1 MDEERK
7 VPQNKMGTMPVPK
20 LLMQMSLPMVISM
33 LVQALYNV
41 VDSIYVSHISENALT
56 AVSLAFPIQNLM
68 IAVACGIGVGMN
80 ALLSRCLGQ
89 HDYDG
94 ANSAAEHGGLLF
106 GISTVLF
113 MVFGV
118 FGSGVF
124 FASQTS
130 IGEIVESGTVYI
142 RICSVASAG
151 IFFEIFFERLLQS
164 TGKTFYSMIA
174 QGSGAIVNIILDPI
188 LIFGVFGIPGMGIA
202 GAALAT
208 VIGQFTA
215 MIVAFYLHYKN
226 NDEVLLKPS
235 EFTFH
240 NETIRTI
247 LQVGIPSMLM
257 MAIGSVMSYG
267 LNRILF
273 TFSSTAVAV
282 FGAYFKL
289 QSFVFM
295 PVFGMN
301 NGIVPII
308 AYNYGYKRPD
318 RIKQTMKLGMGCA
331 VGFMTLGAVA
341 FFTIPEV
348 LLGFFDASPELLAM
362 GAPALRTIC
371 LCFPVAAFCI
381 VAGSVFQALGNGMY
395 SLIMSAC
402 RQLVLLLPA
411 AYLLAQLGNVDLVW
425 FSFPIAEVGSCSLC
439 IFFLIRIFKTKLHPM
454 EAEMV
459 ARAKAE

>member
-1 MDEERK
+1 MEQERN
-7 VPQNKMGTMPVPK
+7 VPQNKMGTLPVPK

-56 AVSLAFPIQNLM
+56 AVSLAFPVQNLM
-68 IAVACGIGVGMN
+68 IAVACGVGVGMN
-80 ALLSRCLGQ
+80 ALLSRCLGKR
-89 HDYDG
+89 DYDG
-94 ANSAAEHGGLLF
+94 ANSAAEHGGLLMAIGTLLF
-106 GISTVLF
+106 VLF
-113 MVFGV
+113 GLFGA
-118 FGSGVF
+118 GF
-124 FASQTS
+124 FFRSQTN
-130 IGEIVESGTVYI
+130 ITEIVEGGTVYI
-142 RICSVASAG
+142 RICCIASFG

-174 QGSGAIVNIILDPI
+174 QGAGAILNIILDPI
-188 LIFGVFGIPGMGIA
+188 LIFGIFGIPGMGIA

-208 VIGQFTA
+208 VIGQIAA
-215 MIVAFYLHYKN
+215 MLVGLYLHHRY
-226 NDEVLLKPS
+226 NDEVLVKPL
-235 EFTFH
+235 EFRLH
-240 NETIRTI
+240 RETIATI

-273 TFSSTAVAV
+273 AFSATAVAV

-331 VGFMTLGAVA
+331 IGYMTLGTLA
-341 FFTIPEV
+341 FLLIPDV
-348 LLGFFDASPELLAM
+348 LLGFFDASPELLAI
-362 GAPALRTIC
+362 GVPALRTIC
-371 LCFPVAAFCI
+371 LCFPFAAFSI
-381 VAGSVFQALGNGMY
+381 VAGSVFQALGNGVY
-395 SLIMSAC
+395 SLVMSVC
-402 RQLVLLLPA
+402 RQLVVLLPV

-425 FSFPIAEVGSCSLC
+425 LSYPIAEVASGTLC
-439 IFFLIRIFKTKLHPM
+439 AIFLIRIFKQKLKPM
-454 EAEMV
+454 EVEMG
-459 ARAKAE
+459 EMQE

>member
-1 MDEERK
+1 MEQERK
-7 VPQNKMGTMPVPK
+7 VPQNKMGTLPVPK

-56 AVSLAFPIQNLM
+56 AVSLAFPVQNLM
-68 IAVACGIGVGMN
+68 IAVACGVGVGMN
-80 ALLSRCLGQ
+80 ALLSRCLGKR
-89 HDYDG
+89 DYDG
-94 ANSAAEHGGLLF
+94 ANSAAEHGGLLMAIGTLLF
-106 GISTVLF
+106 VLF
-113 MVFGV
+113 GFFGA
-118 FGSGVF
+118 GF
-124 FASQTS
+124 FFQSQTN
-130 IGEIVESGTVYI
+130 IAEIVEGGTVYI
-142 RICSVASAG
+142 RICCIASFG

-174 QGSGAIVNIILDPI
+174 QGAGAILNIILDPI
-188 LIFGVFGIPGMGIA
+188 LIFGIFGIPGMGIA

-208 VIGQFTA
+208 VIGQIAA
-215 MIVAFYLHYKN
+215 MLVGLYLHHRY
-226 NDEVLLKPS
+226 NDEVLIKPL
-235 EFTFH
+235 EFRLH
-240 NETIRTI
+240 RETITTI

-273 TFSSTAVAV
+273 TFSATAVAV

-331 VGFMTLGAVA
+331 IGYMTLGTLA
-341 FFTIPEV
+341 FLLIPDV
-348 LLGFFDASPELLAM
+348 LLGFFDASPELLAI
-362 GAPALRTIC
+362 GVPALRTIC
-371 LCFPVAAFCI
+371 LCFPFAAFSI
-381 VAGSVFQALGNGMY
+381 VAGSVFQALGNGVY
-395 SLIMSAC
+395 SLVMSVC
-402 RQLVLLLPA
+402 RQLVVLLPV

-425 FSFPIAEVGSCSLC
+425 LSYPIAEVASGTLC
-439 IFFLIRIFKTKLHPM
+439 AIFLIRIFKQKLKPM
-454 EAEMV
+454 EVEMG
-459 ARAKAE
+459 EMQE

>member
-1 MDEERK
+1 MSQERK
-7 VPQNKMGTMPVPK
+7 VPQNKMGLLPVPK
-20 LLMQMSLPMVISM
+20 LLMQMSLPMVASM

-41 VDSIYVSHISENALT
+41 VDSVYVSHISENALT
-56 AVSLAFPIQNLM
+56 AVSLAYPIQNLM

-89 HDYDG
+89 RDYDG
-94 ANSAAEHGGLLF
+94 ANSAAEHGGLLMAI
-106 GISTVLF
+106 GTVLF
-113 MVFGV
+113 MLFGM
-118 FGSGVF
+118 FAAGAF
-124 FASQTS
+124 FESQTN
-130 IGEIVESGTVYI
+130 IAEIVDGGTAYI
-142 RICSVASAG
+142 RICCIGSFG

-174 QGSGAIVNIILDPI
+174 QGTGAIVNIILDPI
-188 LIFGVFGIPGMGIA
+188 LIFGIFGIPGMGIA
-202 GAALAT
+202 GAAMAT
-208 VIGQFTA
+208 VIGQITA
-215 MIVAFYLHYKN
+215 MLVGLYLHHRH
-226 NDEVLLKPS
+226 NDEVLVKPL
-235 EFTFH
+235 EFRLH
-240 NETIRTI
+240 RKTIATI
-247 LQVGIPSMLM
+247 LQVGVPSLLM

-273 TFSSTAVAV
+273 SFSATAVAV

-331 VGFMTLGAVA
+331 MGYMTLGALA
-341 FFTIPEV
+341 FFLLPGV
-348 LLGFFDASPELLAM
+348 LLGFFDASPELLAI
-362 GAPALRTIC
+362 GVPALRTIC

-395 SLIMSAC
+395 SLIMSVC
-402 RQLVLLLPA
+402 RQLVVLLPVA
-411 AYLLAQLGNVDLVW
+411 FLLAQTGNVDLVW
-425 FSFPIAEVGSCSLC
+425 LSFPIAEVASCLLC
-439 IFFLIRIFKTKLHPM
+439 VIFLIRIFKQKLKPM
-454 EAEMV
+454 EAEMG
-459 ARAKAE
+459 EIEE

>member
-1 MDEERK
+1 MEQERK
-7 VPQNKMGTMPVPK
+7 VPQNKMGTLPVPK

-56 AVSLAFPIQNLM
+56 AVSLAFPVQNLM
-68 IAVACGIGVGMN
+68 IAVACGVGVGMN
-80 ALLSRCLGQ
+80 ALLSRCLGKR
-89 HDYDG
+89 DYDG
-94 ANSAAEHGGLLF
+94 ANSAAEHGGLLMAIGTLLF
-106 GISTVLF
+106 VLF
-113 MVFGV
+113 GLFGA
-118 FGSGVF
+118 GF
-124 FASQTS
+124 FFRSQTN
-130 IGEIVESGTVYI
+130 ITEIVEGGTVYI
-142 RICSVASAG
+142 RICCIASFG

-174 QGSGAIVNIILDPI
+174 QGAGAILNIILDPI
-188 LIFGVFGIPGMGIA
+188 LIFGIFGIPGMGIA

-208 VIGQFTA
+208 VIGQIAA
-215 MIVAFYLHYKN
+215 MLVGLYLHHRY
-226 NDEVLLKPS
+226 NDEVLVKPL
-235 EFTFH
+235 EFRLH
-240 NETIRTI
+240 RETIATI

-273 TFSSTAVAV
+273 AFSATAVAV

-331 VGFMTLGAVA
+331 IGYMTLGTLA
-341 FFTIPEV
+341 FLLVPDV
-348 LLGFFDASPELLAM
+348 LLGFFDASPELLAI
-362 GAPALRTIC
+362 GVPALRTIC
-371 LCFPVAAFCI
+371 LCFPFAAFSI
-381 VAGSVFQALGNGMY
+381 VAGSVFQALGNGVY
-395 SLIMSAC
+395 SLVMSVC
-402 RQLVLLLPA
+402 RQLVVLLPV

-425 FSFPIAEVGSCSLC
+425 LSYPIAEVASGTLC
-439 IFFLIRIFKTKLHPM
+439 AIFLIRIFKQKLKPM
-454 EAEMV
+454 EVEMG
-459 ARAKAE
+459 EMQE

>member
-1 MDEERK
+1 MEQERK
-7 VPQNKMGTMPVPK
+7 VPQNKMGTLPVPK

-56 AVSLAFPIQNLM
+56 AVSLAFPVQNLM
-68 IAVACGIGVGMN
+68 IAVACGVGVGMN
-80 ALLSRCLGQ
+80 ALLSRCLGKR
-89 HDYDG
+89 DYDG
-94 ANSAAEHGGLLF
+94 ANSAAEHGGLLMAIGTLLF
-106 GISTVLF
+106 VLF
-113 MVFGV
+113 GFFGA
-118 FGSGVF
+118 GF
-124 FASQTS
+124 FFQSQTN
-130 IGEIVESGTVYI
+130 IAEIVEGGTVYI
-142 RICSVASAG
+142 RICCIASFG

-174 QGSGAIVNIILDPI
+174 QGAGAILNIILDPI
-188 LIFGVFGIPGMGIA
+188 LIFGIFGIPGMGIA

-208 VIGQFTA
+208 VIGQIAA
-215 MIVAFYLHYKN
+215 MLVGLYLHHRY
-226 NDEVLLKPS
+226 NDEVLVKPL
-235 EFTFH
+235 EFRLH
-240 NETIRTI
+240 RETIATI

-273 TFSSTAVAV
+273 AFSATAVAV

-331 VGFMTLGAVA
+331 IGYMTLGTLA
-341 FFTIPEV
+341 FLLIPDV
-348 LLGFFDASPELLAM
+348 LLGFFDASPELLAI
-362 GAPALRTIC
+362 GVPALRTIC
-371 LCFPVAAFCI
+371 LCFPFAAFSI
-381 VAGSVFQALGNGMY
+381 VAGSVFQALGNGVY
-395 SLIMSAC
+395 SLVMSVC
-402 RQLVLLLPA
+402 RQLVVLLPV

-425 FSFPIAEVGSCSLC
+425 LSYPIAEVASGTLC
-439 IFFLIRIFKTKLHPM
+439 AIFLIRIFKQKLKPM
-454 EAEMV
+454 EVEMG
-459 ARAKAE
+459 EMQE

>member
-1 MDEERK
+1 MEQERK
-7 VPQNKMGTMPVPK
+7 VPQNKMGTLPVPK

-56 AVSLAFPIQNLM
+56 AVSLAFPVQNLM
-68 IAVACGIGVGMN
+68 IAVACGVGVGMN
-80 ALLSRCLGQ
+80 ALLSRCLGKR
-89 HDYDG
+89 DYDG
-94 ANSAAEHGGLLF
+94 ANSAAEHGGLLMAIGTLLF
-106 GISTVLF
+106 VLF
-113 MVFGV
+113 GFFGA
-118 FGSGVF
+118 GF
-124 FASQTS
+124 FFQSQTN
-130 IGEIVESGTVYI
+130 IAEIVEGGTVYI
-142 RICSVASAG
+142 RICCIASFG

-174 QGSGAIVNIILDPI
+174 QGAGAILNIILDPI
-188 LIFGVFGIPGMGIA
+188 LIFGIFGIPGMGIA

-208 VIGQFTA
+208 VIGQIAA
-215 MIVAFYLHYKN
+215 MLVGLYLHHRY
-226 NDEVLLKPS
+226 NDEVLIKPL
-235 EFTFH
+235 EFRLH
-240 NETIRTI
+240 RETIATI

-273 TFSSTAVAV
+273 TFSATAVAV

-331 VGFMTLGAVA
+331 IGYMTLGTLA
-341 FFTIPEV
+341 FLLIPDV
-348 LLGFFDASPELLAM
+348 LLGFFDASPELLAI
-362 GAPALRTIC
+362 GVPALRTIC
-371 LCFPVAAFCI
+371 LCFPFAAFSI
-381 VAGSVFQALGNGMY
+381 VAGSVFQALGNGVY
-395 SLIMSAC
+395 SLVMSVC
-402 RQLVLLLPA
+402 RQLVVLLPV

-425 FSFPIAEVGSCSLC
+425 LSYPIAEVASGTLC
-439 IFFLIRIFKTKLHPM
+439 AIFLIRIFKQKLKPM
-454 EAEMV
+454 EVEML
-459 ARAKAE
+459 EMQE

>member
-1 MDEERK
+1 MEQERK
-7 VPQNKMGTMPVPK
+7 VPQNKMGLLPVPK
-20 LLMQMSLPMVISM
+20 LLMQMSLPMVASM

-56 AVSLAFPIQNLM
+56 AVSLAYPIQNLM

-89 HDYDG
+89 RDYDG
-94 ANSAAEHGGLLF
+94 ANNAAEHGGLLC
-106 GISTVLF
+106 GIGTALF
-113 MVFGV
+113 MLFGL
-118 FGSGVF
+118 
-124 FASQTS
+124 FAAGFYFESQTN
-130 IGEIVESGTVYI
+130 IAEIVAGGTAYI
-142 RICSVASAG
+142 RICTIGSFG

-164 TGKTFYSMIA
+164 TGKTVYSMIA
-174 QGSGAIVNIILDPI
+174 QGTGAIVNLILDPI
-188 LIFGVFGIPGMGIA
+188 LIFGIFGLPGMGIA

-208 VIGQFTA
+208 VIGQFAA
-215 MIVAFYLHYKN
+215 MLVGLHLHHKH
-226 NDEVLLKPS
+226 NDEVLLRPW
-235 EFTFH
+235 EFQFH
-240 NETIRTI
+240 KQTIGAI

-273 TFSSTAVAV
+273 TFSATAVAV

-331 VGFMTLGAVA
+331 MGYMTLGAVA
-341 FFTIPEV
+341 FFCIPGV
-348 LLGFFDASPELLAM
+348 LLGFFDASPELLAI
-362 GAPALRTIC
+362 GVPALRTLC

-395 SLIMSAC
+395 SLVMSVC
-402 RQLVLLLPA
+402 RQLVVLLPVA
-411 AYLLAQLGNVDLVW
+411 WLLAKAGNVDLVW
-425 FSFPIAEVGSCSLC
+425 LSFPIAEVASCVLC
-439 IFFLIRIFKTKLHPM
+439 VIFLVLIFKQKLRPM
-454 EAEMV
+454 EAEMEHT
-459 ARAKAE
+459 AE

>member
-1 MDEERK
+1 MEQERK
-7 VPQNKMGTMPVPK
+7 VPQNKMGTLPIPK

-41 VDSIYVSHISENALT
+41 IDSIYVSRISENALT
-56 AVSLAFPIQNLM
+56 AVSLAFPVQNLM
-68 IAVACGIGVGMN
+68 IAVACGVGVGMN
-80 ALLSRCLGQ
+80 ALLSRCLGKR
-89 HDYDG
+89 DYDG
-94 ANSAAEHGGLLF
+94 ANSAAEHGGLLM
-106 GISTVLF
+106 GIGTVLF
-113 MVFGV
+113 MLFG
-118 FGSGVF
+118 F
-124 FASQTS
+124 FAAGLFFETQTD
-130 IGEIVESGTVYI
+130 IAEIVTGGATYI
-142 RICSVASAG
+142 RICTIGSFG

-164 TGKTFYSMIA
+164 TGKTFYSMLA
-174 QGSGAIVNIILDPI
+174 QGTGAIVNIILDPI

-208 VIGQFTA
+208 VIGQICA
-215 MIVAFYLHYKN
+215 MLVGLFLHHRY
-226 NDEVLLKPS
+226 NDEVLVKPL
-235 EFTFH
+235 EFQLH
-240 NETIRTI
+240 RETIATI
-247 LQVGIPSMLM
+247 LQVGVPSLLM

-273 TFSSTAVAV
+273 TFSATAVAV

-331 VGFMTLGAVA
+331 VGYMTLGALV
-341 FFTIPEV
+341 FFLIPGV

-362 GAPALRTIC
+362 GEPALRTIC

-381 VAGSVFQALGNGMY
+381 VAGSVFQALGNGVY
-395 SLIMSAC
+395 SLVMSVC
-402 RQLVLLLPA
+402 RQLVVLLPV

-425 FSFPIAEVGSCSLC
+425 LSFPIAEVGSCVLC
-439 IFFLIRIFKTKLHPM
+439 VIFLIRIFKQKLAPM
-454 EAEMV
+454 EAEMG
-459 ARAKAE
+459 ETQE

>member
-1 MDEERK
+1 MEQERN
-7 VPQNKMGTMPVPK
+7 VPQNKMGLLPVPK
-20 LLMQMSLPMVISM
+20 LLMQMSLPMVASM

-41 VDSIYVSHISENALT
+41 VDSVYVSHISENALT
-56 AVSLAFPIQNLM
+56 AVSLAYPVQNLM

-89 HDYDG
+89 RDYDG
-94 ANSAAEHGGLLF
+94 ANSAAEHGGLLM
-106 GISTVLF
+106 GIGTVLF
-113 MVFGV
+113 MLFG
-118 FGSGVF
+118 F
-124 FASQTS
+124 FAAGTYFAGQTD
-130 IGEIVESGTVYI
+130 IAEIVEGGTVYTQ
-142 RICSVASAG
+142 ICTIGSLG

-174 QGSGAIVNIILDPI
+174 QGVGAIVNIILDPI

-208 VIGQFTA
+208 VIGQFSA
-215 MIVAFYLHYKN
+215 MLVGLYLHHRY
-226 NDEVLLKPS
+226 NDEVLLRPLDFKL
-235 EFTFH
+235 H
-240 NETIRTI
+240 RKTIGAI

-273 TFSSTAVAV
+273 TFSATAVAV

-301 NGIVPII
+301 NGMVPVI

-331 VGFMTLGAVA
+331 IGYMTLGAVV
-341 FFTIPEV
+341 FFAIPGP
-348 LLGFFDASPELLAM
+348 LLGFFDASPELLAI
-362 GAPALRTIC
+362 GVPALRILC

-381 VAGSVFQALGNGMY
+381 VAGSVFQALGNGVY
-395 SLIMSAC
+395 SLIMSVS
-402 RQLVLLLPA
+402 RQLVVLLPA
-411 AYLLAQLGNVDLVW
+411 AWLLSKAGNVDLVW
-425 FSFPIAEVGSCSLC
+425 LSFPIAEMVSCGLC
-439 IFFLIRIFKTKLHPM
+439 VIFLIRIFKTKLHPM
-454 EAEMV
+454 EAEM
-459 ARAKAE
+459 EQE

>member
-1 MDEERK
+1 MEQERK
-7 VPQNKMGTMPVPK
+7 VPQNKMGTLPVPK

-56 AVSLAFPIQNLM
+56 AVSLAFPVQNLM
-68 IAVACGIGVGMN
+68 IAVACGVGVGMN
-80 ALLSRCLGQ
+80 ALLSRCLGKR
-89 HDYDG
+89 DYDG
-94 ANSAAEHGGLLF
+94 ANSAAEHGGLLMAIGTLLF
-106 GISTVLF
+106 VLF
-113 MVFGV
+113 GFFGA
-118 FGSGVF
+118 GF
-124 FASQTS
+124 FFQSQTN
-130 IGEIVESGTVYI
+130 IAEIVEGGTVYI
-142 RICSVASAG
+142 RICCIASFG

-174 QGSGAIVNIILDPI
+174 QGAGAILNIILDPI
-188 LIFGVFGIPGMGIA
+188 LIFGIFGIPGMGIA

-208 VIGQFTA
+208 VIGQIAA
-215 MIVAFYLHYKN
+215 MLVGLYLHHRY
-226 NDEVLLKPS
+226 NDEVLIKPL
-235 EFTFH
+235 EFRLH
-240 NETIRTI
+240 RETITTI

-273 TFSSTAVAV
+273 TFSATAVAV

-331 VGFMTLGAVA
+331 IGYMTLGMLA
-341 FFTIPEV
+341 FLLIPDV
-348 LLGFFDASPELLAM
+348 LLGFFDASPELLAI
-362 GAPALRTIC
+362 GVPALRTIC
-371 LCFPVAAFCI
+371 LCFPFAAFSI
-381 VAGSVFQALGNGMY
+381 VAGSVFQALGNGVY
-395 SLIMSAC
+395 SLVMSVC
-402 RQLVLLLPA
+402 RQLVVLLPV

-425 FSFPIAEVGSCSLC
+425 LSYPIAEVASGTLC
-439 IFFLIRIFKTKLHPM
+439 AIFLIRIFKQKLKPM
-454 EAEMV
+454 EVEMG
-459 ARAKAE
+459 EMQE

>member
-1 MDEERK
+1 MEQERK
-7 VPQNKMGTMPVPK
+7 VPQNKMGTLPVPK

-56 AVSLAFPIQNLM
+56 AVSLAFPVQNLM
-68 IAVACGIGVGMN
+68 IAVACGVGVGMN
-80 ALLSRCLGQ
+80 ALLSRCLGKR
-89 HDYDG
+89 DYDG
-94 ANSAAEHGGLLF
+94 ANSAAEHGGLLMAIGTLLF
-106 GISTVLF
+106 VLF
-113 MVFGV
+113 GFFGA
-118 FGSGVF
+118 GF
-124 FASQTS
+124 FFQSQTN
-130 IGEIVESGTVYI
+130 IAEIVEGGTVYI
-142 RICSVASAG
+142 RICCIASFG

-174 QGSGAIVNIILDPI
+174 QGAGAILNIILDPI
-188 LIFGVFGIPGMGIA
+188 LIFGIFGIPGMGIA

-208 VIGQFTA
+208 VIGQIAA
-215 MIVAFYLHYKN
+215 MLVGLYLHHRY
-226 NDEVLLKPS
+226 NDEVLIKPL
-235 EFTFH
+235 EFRLH
-240 NETIRTI
+240 RETIATI

-273 TFSSTAVAV
+273 TFSATAVAV

-331 VGFMTLGAVA
+331 IGYMTLGTLA
-341 FFTIPEV
+341 FLLIPDV
-348 LLGFFDASPELLAM
+348 LLGFFDASPELLAI
-362 GAPALRTIC
+362 GVPALRTIC
-371 LCFPVAAFCI
+371 LCFPFAAFSI
-381 VAGSVFQALGNGMY
+381 VAGSVFQALGNGVY
-395 SLIMSAC
+395 SLVMSVC
-402 RQLVLLLPA
+402 RQLVVLLPV

-425 FSFPIAEVGSCSLC
+425 LSYPIAEVASGTLC
-439 IFFLIRIFKTKLHPM
+439 AIFLIRIFKQKLKPM
-454 EAEMV
+454 EVEMG
-459 ARAKAE
+459 EMQE

>member
-1 MDEERK
+1 MEQERK
-7 VPQNKMGTMPVPK
+7 VPQNKMGTLPVPK
-20 LLMQMSLPMVISM
+20 LLMQMSLPMVSSM

-56 AVSLAFPIQNLM
+56 AVSLAFPVQNLM
-68 IAVACGIGVGMN
+68 IAVACGVGVGMN
-80 ALLSRCLGQ
+80 ALLSRCLGKR
-89 HDYDG
+89 DYDG
-94 ANSAAEHGGLLF
+94 ANSAAEHGGLLMAIGTLLF
-106 GISTVLF
+106 VLF
-113 MVFGV
+113 GFFGA
-118 FGSGVF
+118 GF
-124 FASQTS
+124 FFQSQTN
-130 IGEIVESGTVYI
+130 IAEIVEGGTVYI
-142 RICSVASAG
+142 RICCIASFG

-174 QGSGAIVNIILDPI
+174 QGAGAILNIILDPI
-188 LIFGVFGIPGMGIA
+188 LIFGIFGIPGMGIA

-208 VIGQFTA
+208 VIGQIAA
-215 MIVAFYLHYKN
+215 MLVGLYLHHRY
-226 NDEVLLKPS
+226 NDEVLIKPL
-235 EFTFH
+235 EFRLH
-240 NETIRTI
+240 RETIATI

-273 TFSSTAVAV
+273 TFSATAVAV

-331 VGFMTLGAVA
+331 IGYMTLGTLA
-341 FFTIPEV
+341 FLLIPDV
-348 LLGFFDASPELLAM
+348 LLGFFDASPELLAI
-362 GAPALRTIC
+362 GVPALRTIC
-371 LCFPVAAFCI
+371 LCFPFAAFSI
-381 VAGSVFQALGNGMY
+381 VAGSVFQALGNGVY
-395 SLIMSAC
+395 SLVMSVC
-402 RQLVLLLPA
+402 RQLVVLLPV

-425 FSFPIAEVGSCSLC
+425 LSYPIAEVASGTLCS
-439 IFFLIRIFKTKLHPM
+439 IFLIRIFKQKLKPM
-454 EAEMV
+454 EVEMG
-459 ARAKAE
+459 ETEE

>member
-1 MDEERK
+1 MEQERK
-7 VPQNKMGTMPVPK
+7 VPQNKMGTLPIPK

-41 VDSIYVSHISENALT
+41 VDSVYVSRISENALT
-56 AVSLAFPIQNLM
+56 AVSLAYPIQNLM

-80 ALLSRCLGQ
+80 ALLSRCLGKR
-89 HDYDG
+89 DYDG
-94 ANSAAEHGGLLF
+94 ANSAAEHGGLLMAI
-106 GISTVLF
+106 GTALF
-113 MVFGV
+113 MLFG
-118 FGSGVF
+118 F
-124 FASQTS
+124 FAAGLFFESQTD
-130 IGEIVESGTVYI
+130 IAEIVEGGATYI
-142 RICSVASAG
+142 RICCIASFG

-174 QGSGAIVNIILDPI
+174 QGTGAVVNIILDPI
-188 LIFGVFGIPGMGIA
+188 LIFGIFGIPGMGIA

-208 VIGQFTA
+208 VTGQICA
-215 MIVAFYLHYKN
+215 MLVGLYLHHRY
-226 NDEVLLKPS
+226 NDEVLVKPL
-235 EFTFH
+235 EFRLH
-240 NETIRTI
+240 RETIATI
-247 LQVGIPSMLM
+247 LQVGVPSLLM

-273 TFSSTAVAV
+273 TFSATAVAV

-331 VGFMTLGAVA
+331 VSYMTLGALV
-341 FFTIPEV
+341 FFLIPGT
-348 LLGFFDASPELLAM
+348 LLGFFDASPGLLAM
-362 GAPALRTIC
+362 GKPALRTIC

-381 VAGSVFQALGNGMY
+381 VAGSVFQALGNGVY
-395 SLIMSAC
+395 SLVMSVC
-402 RQLVLLLPA
+402 RQLVVLLPVA
-411 AYLLAQLGNVDLVW
+411 FLLAQAGNVDLVW
-425 FSFPIAEVGSCSLC
+425 LSFPIAEVASCLLC
-439 IFFLIRIFKTKLHPM
+439 VIFLIRIFKQKLVPM
-454 EAEMV
+454 EAEMG
-459 ARAKAE
+459 EMQE

>member
-1 MDEERK
+1 MEQERK
-7 VPQNKMGTMPVPK
+7 VPQNKMGLLPVPK
-20 LLMQMSLPMVISM
+20 LLMQMSLPMVASM

-41 VDSIYVSHISENALT
+41 VDSVYVSHISENALT
-56 AVSLAFPIQNLM
+56 AVSLAYPVQNLM

-89 HDYDG
+89 RDYDG
-94 ANSAAEHGGLLF
+94 ANSAAEHGGLLC
-106 GISTVLF
+106 GIGTVLF
-113 MVFGV
+113 MLFG
-118 FGSGVF
+118 F
-124 FASQTS
+124 FAAGTYFAGQTD
-130 IGEIVESGTVYI
+130 IAEIVEGGTIYTQ
-142 RICSVASAG
+142 ICTIGSFG

-174 QGSGAIVNIILDPI
+174 QGVGAIVNIILDPI

-208 VIGQFTA
+208 VIGQFAA
-215 MIVAFYLHYKN
+215 MFVGFYLHHKH
-226 NDEVLLKPS
+226 NDEVLLRPLD
-235 EFTFH
+235 FQFH
-240 NETIRTI
+240 KKTIAAI

-273 TFSSTAVAV
+273 TFSATAVAV

-301 NGIVPII
+301 NGMVPVI

-331 VGFMTLGAVA
+331 IGYMTLGAVV
-341 FFTIPEV
+341 FFAIPGV
-348 LLGFFDASPELLAM
+348 LLGFFDASPELLAI
-362 GAPALRTIC
+362 GVPALRTLC

-381 VAGSVFQALGNGMY
+381 VAGSVFQALGNGVY
-395 SLIMSAC
+395 SLIMSVS
-402 RQLVLLLPA
+402 RQLLVLLPVA
-411 AYLLAQLGNVDLVW
+411 WLLAKAGNVNLVW
-425 FSFPIAEVGSCSLC
+425 LSFPIAEVASCVLC
-439 IFFLIRIFKTKLHPM
+439 VIFLVRIFKTKLQPM
-454 EAEMV
+454 EAEMG
-459 ARAKAE
+459 EIEE